1 MPVVAV
7 VAEGPLEPFP
17 DGDTIGG
24 ATGIP
29 EIE

>member
-1 MPVVAV
+1 MPVEA
-7 VAEGPLEPFP
+7 APLGPPKPFP